1 MSSVREDILVRL
13 TAIAGGVA
21 GTTSYRGR
29 EAPVGRAEGPVILV
43 HPDEEQVT
51 LNASRLALR
60 DLIVNVT
67 LVIRGDNADT
77 LSDPILVALHA
88 SIMTDTNLAALC
100 ALVREESTKYD
111 FEMAD
116 TTALTVQVKYLVRY
130 LTNANSLTAIT

>member
-1 MSSVREDILVRL
+1 MSVRESILARITTV
-13 TAIAGGVA
+13 AAGVA
-21 GTTSYRGR
+21 GATAYRGR
-29 EAPVGRAEGPVILV
+29 EAPVNRSEGPVILV

-51 LNASRLALR
+51 LNASRLAMR

-67 LVIRGDNADT
+67 LVIRGNNADT

-88 SIMTDTNLAALC
+88 AIMTDSTLATLC

-130 LTNANSLTAIT
+130 LTNANSLGAIT